1 MSMSILPNST
11 LLPSAW
17 GSPADASA
25 QRLVSLESNV
35 ASMSKKLNDFL
46 QITQQHFASLH
57 DELSELRKTSGTA
70 GYSPS
75 RQDESAS
82 QQGLLALR
90 SETGSITAQLAELR
104 EEHDTAID
112 QLGQI
117 TVQVARAA
125 ADASNRSENRLLAHL
140 DTKLAE
146 IAKSFHAPD
155 KTCPSPTNVTKDRTL
170 SRSQSQGS
178 HLLKSIDE
186 VRVGS
191 SHRTGSRGLGGVA
204 TPPQPGGQRA
214 PSMPPFQHPEP
225 AWGPSPEG
233 GACFQSGPAFSPV
246 SNFRQ
251 APAPLPFQVQQAQS
265 HPNVAY
271 GQMASARQPVSQAF
285 APAGQQQH
293 QQQQYQQQQ
302 QQQQQQQPVSQSVRQ
317 TSVASPGQH
326 FSQIVSGGSSML
338 PVAGAPMRSGRHSY
352 TSTPMRGPSR
362 EVSQEG
368 SVKRYVM

>member
-90 SETGSITAQLAELR
+90 SETGSITA
-104 EEHDTAID
+104 
-112 QLGQI
+112 
-117 TVQVARAA
+117 
-125 ADASNRSENRLLAHL
+125 NLAHL

-204 TPPQPGGQRA
+204 TP
-214 PSMPPFQHPEP
+214 
-225 AWGPSPEG
+225 
-233 GACFQSGPAFSPV
+233 
-246 SNFRQ
+246 
-251 APAPLPFQVQQAQS
+251 
-265 HPNVAY
+265 
-271 GQMASARQPVSQAF
+271 
-285 APAGQQQH
+285 
-293 QQQQYQQQQ
+293 
-302 QQQQQQQPVSQSVRQ
+302 
-317 TSVASPGQH
+317 
-326 FSQIVSGGSSML
+326 
-338 PVAGAPMRSGRHSY
+338 
-352 TSTPMRGPSR
+352 
-362 EVSQEG
+362 
-368 SVKRYVM
+368 